1 MQSPIIRLALGKSPD
16 FSDRSVRE
24 KCGSIGSLVGV
35 AANLLLA
42 VIKIATGLAFSAM
55 SIVADGLN
63 NLSDIGSSVITLIGF
78 KMSAKPADREHP
90 FGHGRIEYMSAFSV
104 SMLMILV
111 GVGLFKSSVKALVKG
126 EAAPTYGM
134 LAVVILAISA
144 AVKLYMFC
152 FNRTLAKKINSSSLK
167 ATAQDSINDC
177 ITTLAVLLAIAASM
191 LFKLNFNLDA
201 VMAALVGAFIVWSGI
216 ASAKATLDEILGGAP
231 DKETVRELESI
242 INSFDGFLGLHDLML
257 HDYGP
262 GRCFASVHI
271 EVPQNTD
278 IVLCHEKIDL
288 CEKLVFERL
297 GIDLVIHMDPID
309 TDNESVLKTKERLCE
324 KIKIIDG
331 RLTVHDFR
339 MTPAAKHRTNL
350 IFDVVVPPE
359 LKASG
364 EELKAQISRC
374 AKELDSSF
382 CCVIKLDS
390 DFTGGKP

>member
-1 MQSPIIRLALGKSPD
+1 MQALLIRLVLGKSPD
-16 FSDRSVRE
+16 FSDRTVRE
-24 KCGSIGSLVGV
+24 KCGTIGSVFGI
-35 AANLLLA
+35 AANILLA
-42 VIKIATGLAFSAM
+42 AAKIAAGLAFSAM

-63 NLSDIGSSVITLIGF
+63 NLSDMGSSVITLIGF

-111 GVGLFKSSVKALVKG
+111 GASLFKSSAEALING
-126 EAAPTYGM
+126 EKAPTYGLPAVIV
-134 LAVVILAISA
+134 LAVSA

-152 FNRTLAKKINSSSLK
+152 FNRSLAAKINSSSLK

-177 ITTLAVLLAIAASM
+177 ITTLAILAATAAAM
-191 LFKLNFNLDA
+191 IFKLGFNIDA
-201 VMAALVGAFIVWSGI
+201 VMAALVGIFIIWSGI
-216 ASAKATLDEILGGAP
+216 SSAKSTLNEILGGAP
-231 DKETVRELESI
+231 DKETVKELEDI
-242 INSFDGFLGLHDLML
+242 INSFDGFLGLHDLMI

-262 GRCFASVHI
+262 GRRFASVHI

-288 CEKLVFERL
+288 CEKLVFEKT

-309 TDNESVLKTKERLCE
+309 TDNESVLKTKKELLK

-331 RLTVHDFR
+331 RISVHDFR

-350 IFDVVVPPE
+350 IFDVVVPSDLKLSDDE
-359 LKASG
+359 LKA
-364 EELKAQISRC
+364 EITRC
-374 AKELDSSF
+374 AKEIDKSF
-382 CCVIKLDS
+382 CCVIKLDN
-390 DFTGGKP
+390 DFIGSEL